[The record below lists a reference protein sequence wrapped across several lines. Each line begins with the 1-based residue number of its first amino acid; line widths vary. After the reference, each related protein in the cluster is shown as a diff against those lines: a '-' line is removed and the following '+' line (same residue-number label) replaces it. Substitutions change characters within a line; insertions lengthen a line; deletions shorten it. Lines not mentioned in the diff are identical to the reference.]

1 MPETTEAVHRNA
13 GVTVRRADSWRDRRC
28 FVGFPYDLYEGHRY
42 WVPPLR
48 RDQKHTLNP
57 KKNAFFEH
65 GDMQLFLAE
74 DEAGETV
81 GRIAAI
87 VNGQHL
93 KKYDDGAGFFG
104 FFECSG
110 GEATAETLFE
120 AAAAWLRRQGLKKM
134 RGPAN
139 PSLNDTAGLLVD
151 GFNRPPALLMPY
163 NPPRYEDFLLE
174 SGFERVM
181 TMWAYYA
188 HYKYADATKL
198 RRGTELVYRRHPG
211 LELRTMDIS
220 RFDEEARTIRRI
232 YNEAWK
238 DNWGHVP
245 MTEAEFEQLAEE
257 LKQIVDPNVVFL
269 LEDEGE
275 PVAFSIAL
283 PDLNQALQHVKG
295 GRLFPL
301 GLPKLLAYTNFGGV
315 HELRMPLMGVLPKYR
330 GQGLYAPLVL
340 ATVEEAPRNGYPAC
354 EMSWVLDTNEVLKNA
369 LEEMGGVKDK
379 EYAMFEKTIS

>member
-1 MPETTEAVHRNA
+1 VPETTEAVHRNA

-211 LELRTMDIS
+211 LELRTMDTS

>member
-1 MPETTEAVHRNA
+1 MSTPTEAVRRAA
-13 GVTVRRADSWRDRRC
+13 GLTVRPVTSWRDRRR
-28 FVGFPYDLYEGHRY
+28 FIGFPYTLYEEHRY

-57 KKNAFFEH
+57 DKNAFFEH
-65 GDMQLFLAE
+65 GQMQLFLAE
-74 DEAGETV
+74 DAEGETV

-93 KKYDDGAGFFG
+93 KKYDDGVGFFG
-104 FFECSG
+104 FFECIDDY
-110 GEATAETLFE
+110 AAAETLFE
-120 AAAAWLRRQGLKKM
+120 AAAAWLREQGLGTM
-134 RGPAN
+134 RGPAS

-151 GFNRPPALLMPY
+151 GFDRPPALLMPY
-163 NPPRYEDFLLE
+163 NPPYYADFLE
-174 SGFERVM
+174 RNGFERAM

-211 LELRTMDIS
+211 LELRTVDMD
-220 RFDEEARTIRRI
+220 RFEEEARTIRHI
-232 YNEAWK
+232 YNEAWSG
-238 DNWGHVP
+238 NWGHVP
-245 MTEAEFEQLAEE
+245 MTEGEFEQMAEE
-257 LKQIVDPNVVFL
+257 MKQIVDPKVVFL

-283 PDLNQALQHVKG
+283 PDLNQALQHVKS

-301 GLPKLLAYTNFGGV
+301 GLPKLLAYANFGGV
-315 HELRMPLMGVLPKYR
+315 YELRMPLMGVLPKYQ
-330 GQGLYAPLVL
+330 GKGLYAPLVL
-340 ATVEEAPRNGYPAC
+340 ATVEEGPRHGYDAC

-369 LEEMGGVKDK
+369 LVQMGGVQDK
-379 EYAMFEKTIS
+379 EYAMFERRIT

>member
-1 MPETTEAVHRNA
+1 MPNPTEAVRRAA
-13 GVTVRRADSWRDRRC
+13 GVTVRPAASWRDRRR
-28 FVGFPYDLYEGHRY
+28 FVGFPYRLYEGHRY

-48 RDQKHTLNP
+48 QDQKKTLNP
-57 KKNAFFEH
+57 EKNAFFEH
-65 GDMQLFLAE
+65 GQMQLFLAE
-74 DEAGETV
+74 DRDGETV

-104 FFECSG
+104 FFESVNDY
-110 GEATAETLFE
+110 AVAETLFE
-120 AAAAWLRRQGLKKM
+120 AAAAWLRGQGLEKM
-134 RGPAN
+134 RGPAS

-151 GFNRPPALLMPY
+151 GFDRPPALLMPY
-163 NPPRYEDFLLE
+163 NPPHYADFLQK

-188 HYKYADATKL
+188 HYKYADASKL

-211 LELRTMDIS
+211 LELRTVDMD
-220 RFDEEARTIRRI
+220 RFDEEARAVRRI
-232 YNEAWK
+232 YNEAWSG
-238 DNWGHVP
+238 NWGHVP
-245 MTEAEFEQLAEE
+245 MTEAEFEQLADEM
-257 LKQIVDPNVVFL
+257 KQIIDPDVVFI
-269 LEDEGE
+269 LEDEGA

-295 GRLFPL
+295 GRLLPL
-301 GLPKLLAYTNFGGV
+301 GLPKLLAYAKFGGV

-340 ATVEEAPRNGYPAC
+340 ATVEEGPKHGYPAC

-369 LEEMGGVKDK
+369 LAAMGAVKDK
-379 EYAMFEKTIS
+379 EYAMFERSVE